1 MRDIL
6 AATFG
11 SGSYSVKSES
21 ELVTRGAAKGEGKVK
36 DWKRPTKLQ
45 IQIGVILVLVF
56 IIWIMLQN
64 PARWG

>member
-1 MRDIL
+1 
-6 AATFG
+6 
-11 SGSYSVKSES
+11 VKSES
-21 ELVTRGAAKGEGKVK
+21 EIVTRGAAKGEGKVK

-45 IQIGVILVLVF
+45 IQIGVILVLIF